1 MPLARALHDRHR
13 ENCVYISIMARQL
26 AEEDSRPVEGILTG
40 TALGVA
46 FWLIVLL
53 IVAGIVALA

>member
-1 MPLARALHDRHR
+1 MAVIERTA
-13 ENCVYISIMARQL
+13 YISIMARQL

-53 IVAGIVALA
+53 IVAGIVAFA